1 VRVDVVTVFPDYLA
15 PLQLSLIGRAVET
28 GRIELAVHDLRGF
41 ARDVHR
47 TVDDSPFGGGAGMLM
62 TPPPWGEALDHVR
75 AAGTAVLGQDARPH
89 LLVMSPAGERF
100 DQAMATRLAAEPWLV
115 LACGRYEGIDE
126 RVLDDAARHHR
137 VTPLSIG
144 DYVLA
149 GGEAAALVVVE
160 AVGRLLPGVLGNAA
174 SVVEESHS
182 DGLLEAPAYTRP
194 ASWRDLAVPDVLTSG
209 DHAKVARWRRE
220 ESLRRTAQRRPD
232 LLLGAS
238 PERFDRVEL
247 AVLTGLGWTTGEE
260 GLHPPARTAPRS
272 DT

>member
-1 VRVDVVTVFPDYLA
+1 MRVDVVTVFPDYLA
-15 PLQLSLIGRAVET
+15 PLRLSLIGRAVERGT
-28 GRIELAVHDLRGF
+28 LDLAVHDLREHTH
-41 ARDVHR
+41 DVHR

-62 TPPPWGEALDHVR
+62 TPPPWGEALDAVR
-75 AAGTAVLGQDARPH
+75 ARGKQSLGEDAEPH

-100 DQAMATRLAAEPWLV
+100 DQATAVRLAAEPWLV

-126 RVLDDAARHHR
+126 RVLDDAARRHR

-174 SVVEESHS
+174 SVVEESHA

-194 ASWRDLAVPDVLTSG
+194 ATWRDLDVPAVLTGG
-209 DHAKVARWRRE
+209 DHAKVARWRRDA
-220 ESLRRTAQRRPD
+220 SLRRTAARRPD
-232 LLLGAS
+232 LLDRAPADG
-238 PERFDRVEL
+238 FDRTDL
-247 AVLTGLGWTTGEE
+247 AVLRELGWLPVDGA
-260 GLHPPARTAPRS
+260 LVRTPGA
-272 DT
+272 

>member
-1 VRVDVVTVFPDYLA
+1 VRVDVVTVFPEYLA
-15 PLQLSLIGRAVET
+15 PLRLSLIGRAVES
-28 GRIELAVHDLRGF
+28 GRIDLAVHDLRDF
-41 ARDVHR
+41 THDVHR

-75 AAGTAVLGQDARPH
+75 AGGQADLGAEVEPH

-100 DQAMATRLAAEPWLV
+100 DQAMAARLAAEPWLV

-126 RVLDDAARHHR
+126 RVLADAATRHR
-137 VTPLSIG
+137 VTPVSIG

-194 ASWRDLAVPDVLTSG
+194 ATWRGLTVPDVLTSG
-209 DHAKVARWRRE
+209 DHARVARWRRQQ
-220 ESLRRTAQRRPD
+220 SISRTAARRPD
-232 LLLGAS
+232 LLDGTAAARWTAADL
-238 PERFDRVEL
+238 EVL
-247 AVLTGLGWTTGEE
+247 ADLGWAVVDGVLRRP
-260 GLHPPARTAPRS
+260 G
-272 DT
+272 

>member
-15 PLQLSLIGRAVET
+15 PLRLSLIGRAVER
-28 GRIELAVHDLRGF
+28 GQIDLAVHDLRGF
-41 ARDVHR
+41 AHDVHR
-47 TVDDSPFGGGAGMLM
+47 TVDDAPFGGGAGMLM

-75 AAGTAVLGQDARPH
+75 ATGQERLGPDVEPH
-89 LLVMSPAGERF
+89 LLVMSPAGRRF
-100 DQAMATRLAAEPWLV
+100 DQAMAAELAGEPWLV

-126 RVLDDAARHHR
+126 RVLDDAARRHR
-137 VTPLSIG
+137 VTPVSIG

-194 ASWRDLAVPDVLTSG
+194 ATWRDLPVPDVLTSG
-209 DHAKVARWRRE
+209 DHARVARWRRE
-220 ESLRRTAQRRPD
+220 QSLRRTAQRRPD
-232 LLLGAS
+232 LLEATAAERWSDADLDVLG
-238 PERFDRVEL
+238 E
-247 AVLTGLGWTTGEE
+247 LGWVVADGR
-260 GLHPPARTAPRS
+260 LHRRT
-272 DT
+272 

>member
-1 VRVDVVTVFPDYLA
+1 MRVDVVTVFPDYLA
-15 PLQLSLIGRAVET
+15 PLRLSLIGRAVET
-28 GRIELAVHDLRGF
+28 GRIDLAVHDLRSF
-41 ARDVHR
+41 THDVHR

-75 AAGTAVLGQDARPH
+75 EAGTTSLGAGAQPH
-89 LLVMSPAGERF
+89 LLVMSPAGRRF
-100 DQAMATRLAAEPWLV
+100 DQAMAHELAAEPWLV

-137 VTPLSIG
+137 VTPVSIG

-149 GGEAAALVVVE
+149 GGEAAALVLVE

-194 ASWRDLAVPDVLTSG
+194 ALWRDLPVPEVLTSG
-209 DHAKVARWRRE
+209 DHAKVARWRRD
-220 ESLRRTAQRRPD
+220 ESLRRTAARRPD
-232 LLLGAS
+232 LLAGA
-238 PERFDRVEL
+238 PATGFDRADV
-247 AVLTGLGWTTGEE
+247 AVLTGLGWAVVDDR
-260 GLHPPARTAPRS
+260 LAPPG
-272 DT
+272 